1 MKKMV
6 CLLLVVL
13 WASVAGNAGASV
25 VFQDSFDLENHG
37 VGALNYA
44 GFTQWSVSDGTVS
57 GGTVDLIG
65 SPGFFNFLPGNGLY
79 VDMDGSTGNAGKM
92 TTTLNLGVG
101 AYLLEFELAGK
112 NRDGG
117 FCTDTVY
124 MGLGGL
130 LSKTYSLDNY
140 APFTLF
146 TESFIIAAA
155 GLYQLSFEG
164 MGGDNIGMLLDDVK
178 VTMASNPVP
187 EPATMLLFGMGLL
200 GMAGLT
206 RRFKK

>member
-44 GFTQWSVSDGTVS
+44 GFTQWSVS

-101 AYLLEFELAGK
+101 AYFLEFELAG
-112 NRDGG
+112 NQRL
-117 FCTDTVY
+117 CTQEQVDVNV
-124 MGLGGL
+124 GLGGL
-130 LSKTYSLDNY
+130 LSKTYSLDKY